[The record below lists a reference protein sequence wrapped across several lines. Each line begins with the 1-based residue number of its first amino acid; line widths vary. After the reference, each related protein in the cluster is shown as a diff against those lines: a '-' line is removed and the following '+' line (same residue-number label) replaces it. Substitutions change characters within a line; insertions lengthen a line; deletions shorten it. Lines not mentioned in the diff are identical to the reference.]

1 MSTTTGDFGDVP
13 QDIRRINMPFKELMN
28 DTVSLLKSDERKFEN
43 IKASVQR
50 DKIFIDDGSIP
61 VEEGDTYVRKLP
73 NGIVERYTV
82 LDAGYYEGI
91 AGIKTHYQSV
101 VRKETKIE
109 PKTQPTHIVY
119 NLIGPNARVNIQ
131 SVDSSTNLV
140 EIEPSELFE
149 KLRAVIKHSIKD
161 DNVSAQLSEKVDE
174 LHQTQGTKAF
184 VTKYQEFMA
193 LAANHVTILAPF
205 IPALSQMLS

>member
-1 MSTTTGDFGDVP
+1 
-13 QDIRRINMPFKELMN
+13 MPLKELMK
-28 DTVSLLKSDERKFEN
+28 DTVSLIKSDGRHFED

-50 DKIFIDDGSIP
+50 DKIFIYDASIP
-61 VEEGDTYVRKLP
+61 VEEGDTYERTLP

-91 AGIKTHYQSV
+91 AGIKAHYQSV

-109 PKTQPTHIVY
+109 PKSQPTQVIY

-131 SVDSSTNLV
+131 SVDTSTNLV

-149 KLRAVIKHSIKD
+149 KLRAVIKDSITD
-161 DNVSAQLSEKVDE
+161 ETISAQLSEKVDE
-174 LHQTQGTKAF
+174 LHQAQGTKVF